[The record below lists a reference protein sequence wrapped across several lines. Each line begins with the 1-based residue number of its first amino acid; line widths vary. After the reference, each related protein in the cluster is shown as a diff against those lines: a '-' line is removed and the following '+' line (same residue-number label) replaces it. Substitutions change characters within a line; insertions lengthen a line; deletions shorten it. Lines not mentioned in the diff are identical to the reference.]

1 MAIVSLIATMKCVLA
16 PYFPPSDPLK
26 FTIAHRIFGASN
38 IIKLLLDLPDS
49 QRADAVSS
57 LVYEASARIRDPV
70 YGCAGAICQ
79 LQKQINELQAELAKT
94 QAELVN
100 IHCHQ
105 TNLVALICKELAQT
119 PPPMS
124 SSSLLPE
131 HRSLDNSFNIVATPQ
146 SYQGYTSLFGD
157 SNIWDP
163 LWT

>member
-1 MAIVSLIATMKCVLA
+1 MKIGRIKWKHPTVRLM
-16 PYFPPSDPLK
+16 PSNNPSYWMFYWILQ
-26 FTIAHRIFGASN
+26 
-38 IIKLLLDLPDS
+38 DLPDS

-163 LWT
+163 LWTWKRKTWDF